1 MERRDFLKK
10 AGAGTAVAAG
20 TLAAPAIWMVNWS
33 NMSGNSVMASCWKER
48 SWTGCLLIRPTC
60 ASV

>member
-20 TLAAPAIWMVNWS
+20 TLAAPAIVKARTEIAMVTTWPRDFP
-33 NMSGNSVMASCWKER
+33 GLG
-48 SWTGCLLIRPTC
+48 TGAQPQRR
-60 ASV
+60 